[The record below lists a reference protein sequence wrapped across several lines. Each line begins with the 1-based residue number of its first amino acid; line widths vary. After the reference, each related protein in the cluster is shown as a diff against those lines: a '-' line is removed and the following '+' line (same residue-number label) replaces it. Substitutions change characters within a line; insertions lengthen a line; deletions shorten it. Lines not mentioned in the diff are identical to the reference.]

1 MKVVIQRVNE
11 ASVEVEENI
20 VGKIQKGLLLLVG
33 VAKGDTADEAIVLAE
48 KISKM
53 RIFEDDNG
61 KMNLSVADIGGSIL
75 SVSQFTLCADC
86 RRGNRPDY
94 MNAMPPAEANDLYEI
109 FNSKL
114 EEKGFIVQ
122 KGIFGADMKVSLIND
137 GPVTII
143 LDSNDLK
150 KSRNEK

>member
-1 MKVVIQRVNE
+1 MRVVIQRVNG
-11 ASVEVEENI
+11 ASVEVENKI
-20 VGKIQKGLLLLVG
+20 VGEIDKGFLLLVG
-33 VAKGDTADEAIVLAE
+33 VEKGDTTAEADAVAE

-53 RIFEDDNG
+53 RIFEDENG
-61 KMNLSVADIGGSIL
+61 KMNLALNDVGGSIL

-94 MNAMPPAEANDLYEI
+94 LNAAPPTEANELYEY
-109 FNSKL
+109 FNEYLKN
-114 EEKGFIVQ
+114 KGFIVE
-122 KGIFGADMKVSLIND
+122 KGIFGADMKVSLVND

-150 KSRNEK
+150 KSRNN

>member
-1 MKVVIQRVNE
+1 MRVVIQRVNG
-11 ASVEVEENI
+11 ASVEVENKI
-20 VGKIQKGLLLLVG
+20 VGKIDKGFLLLVG
-33 VAKGDTADEAIVLAE
+33 VEKGDTTAEADVLAE

-53 RIFEDDNG
+53 RIFEDENG
-61 KMNLSVADIGGSIL
+61 KMNLALNDVGGSIL

-94 MNAMPPAEANDLYEI
+94 FNAAPPTEANELYEY
-109 FNSKL
+109 FNTYLKN
-114 EEKGFIVQ
+114 KGFIVE
-122 KGIFGADMKVSLIND
+122 KGIFGADMKVSLVND

-150 KSRNEK
+150 KSRNN